1 MNRLANVEAYRL
13 SSVVDEALESLKF
26 LSRLDSE
33 TLKTLSSQDAVFNN
47 LFRTEQR
54 YQGLVAE
61 SVRMDRRP
69 KELDGAGVQVR
80 TATKDLCRAVK
91 TKQQLSDSA
100 NEVLPEDGSDRVKI
114 LRSVL
119 ADLKKIVRVKLCTT
133 VEQEETKN
141 ENIAALT
148 MKTKDAQKDVE
159 ELEIQ
164 LRIER
169 NKKEKNLSRFN
180 DIITKL
186 NAELA
191 DLKDKTEAGRKKLQK
206 ETEDS
211 RTTNQQS
218 HESRVKEYEE
228 RLEKLR
234 EAVSNQQKENAEAE
248 AKARK
253 TKMKL
258 ETEVIT
264 WVKNYDNDM
273 NEKQD
278 LIDTL
283 NEKYDAEK
291 ADLRRLSEFFA
302 KIDRD
307 KANEDEENAEA
318 EAERER
324 LRMAMRRIDL
334 ACAKIQ
340 ALVRGVQARVA
351 ATKKGKKKGKK
362 GKKK

>member
-26 LSRLDSE
+26 LSRLNRES
-33 TLKTLSSQDAVFNN
+33 LGTLSSQDPVFNN
-47 LFRTEQR
+47 QFRAEQR
-54 YQGLVAE
+54 YQKLVDE

-69 KELDGAGVQVR
+69 KELDGAGVQLRMV
-80 TATKDLCRAVK
+80 TKDLCRAIK
-91 TKQQLSDSA
+91 TKQQLSNSA
-100 NEVLPEDGSDRVKI
+100 NEVLPQNGSDRVQV
-114 LRSVL
+114 LRDVL

-148 MKTKDAQKDVE
+148 MKAKDAQKDVE

-169 NKKEKNLSRFN
+169 NRKEKNLSRFN

-206 ETEDS
+206 ETDDS
-211 RTTNQQS
+211 RNTNQQM
-218 HESRVKEYEE
+218 HESHVKEYEE

-234 EAVSNQQKENAEAE
+234 EAVANQQKEHSSAEDQ
-248 AKARK
+248 ARK
-253 TKMKL
+253 TKLKL
-258 ETEVIT
+258 ETEVVN
-264 WVKNYDNDM
+264 WVKKYDTDM
-273 NEKQD
+273 NEKQE

-283 NEKYDAEK
+283 NKQYDAEK
-291 ADLRRLSEFFA
+291 AELRKLSEFFA

-324 LRMAMRRIDL
+324 LRMAMRKVDF

-351 ATKKGKKKGKK
+351 ATKKGKKGKKK

>member
-1 MNRLANVEAYRL
+1 M
-13 SSVVDEALESLKF
+13 
-26 LSRLDSE
+26 
-33 TLKTLSSQDAVFNN
+33 
-47 LFRTEQR
+47 
-54 YQGLVAE
+54 
-61 SVRMDRRP
+61 
-69 KELDGAGVQVR
+69 DGAGVQVR

-119 ADLKKIVRVKLCTT
+119 ADLKIVRVKLCTT

-206 ETEDS
+206 
-211 RTTNQQS
+211 
-218 HESRVKEYEE
+218 
-228 RLEKLR
+228 KLKIHVLPINNR
-234 EAVSNQQKENAEAE
+234 MKAV
-248 AKARK
+248 
-253 TKMKL
+253 
-258 ETEVIT
+258 
-264 WVKNYDNDM
+264 
-273 NEKQD
+273 
-278 LIDTL
+278 
-283 NEKYDAEK
+283 
-291 ADLRRLSEFFA
+291 
-302 KIDRD
+302 
-307 KANEDEENAEA
+307 
-318 EAERER
+318 
-324 LRMAMRRIDL
+324 
-334 ACAKIQ
+334 
-340 ALVRGVQARVA
+340 
-351 ATKKGKKKGKK
+351 
-362 GKKK
+362 

>member
-26 LSRLDSE
+26 LSRLNRES
-33 TLKTLSSQDAVFNN
+33 LGTLSSQDPVFNN
-47 LFRTEQR
+47 QFRAEQR
-54 YQGLVAE
+54 YQKLVDE

-69 KELDGAGVQVR
+69 KELDGAGVQLRMV
-80 TATKDLCRAVK
+80 TKDLCRAIK
-91 TKQQLSDSA
+91 TKQQLSNSA
-100 NEVLPEDGSDRVKI
+100 NEVLPQNGSDRVQV
-114 LRSVL
+114 LRDVL

-148 MKTKDAQKDVE
+148 MKAKDAQKDVE

-169 NKKEKNLSRFN
+169 NRKEKNLSRFN

-191 DLKDKTEAGRKKLQK
+191 DLKDKTEAGRKKLNK

-211 RTTNQQS
+211 QNTNKQM
-218 HESRVKEYEE
+218 HESHVKEYEE

-234 EAVSNQQKENAEAE
+234 EAVANQQKEHSSAEDQ
-248 AKARK
+248 ARK
-253 TKMKL
+253 TKLKL
-258 ETEVIT
+258 ETEVVN
-264 WVKNYDNDM
+264 WVKKYDTDM
-273 NEKQD
+273 NEKQE

-283 NEKYDAEK
+283 NKQYDAEK
-291 ADLRRLSEFFA
+291 AELRKLSEFFA

-324 LRMAMRRIDL
+324 LRMAMRKVDL

-351 ATKKGKKKGKK
+351 ATKKGKKGKKK